1 MRRLLFLA
9 LVVLMPAFLAPT
21 FLAPASVARADDCAN
36 AMDQATMNECANKAY
51 QKSDAQLNALYKQI
65 RQRLKGDG
73 DATKLFV
80 AAQRAWVA
88 FRDAACKF
96 STSGV
101 SGGSIYPTVYAG
113 CLDRLTK
120 ARVDDFKTYLACQEG
135 DLSCPVP
142 PQ

>member
-9 LVVLMPAFLAPT
+9 LVALTPAFLAPV
-21 FLAPASVARADDCAN
+21 SMARADDCAN

-51 QKSDAQLNALYKQI
+51 QKSDAQLNTLYKQI

-73 DATKLFV
+73 EATKLFV
-80 AAQRAWVA
+80 VAQRAWVA
-88 FRDAACKF
+88 FRDAECKF

-135 DLSCPVP
+135 DLSCPAP
-142 PQ
+142 AQ

>member
-1 MRRLLFLA
+1 MRRLFFLML
-9 LVVLMPAFLAPT
+9 LV
-21 FLAPASVARADDCAN
+21 LAPASAASADDCADT
-36 AMDQATMNECANKAY
+36 ATQAAMNECANQAYEKA
-51 QKSDAQLNALYKQI
+51 DAELNALYQQI

-73 DATKLFV
+73 ETTTLFV

-88 FRDAACKF
+88 FRDAECKF

-101 SGGSIYPTVYAG
+101 SGGSIYPTIYAG
-113 CLDRLTK
+113 CLERLTK
-120 ARVDDFKTYLACQEG
+120 ARVDDFTVYLGCQEG

>member
-9 LVVLMPAFLAPT
+9 LVALMPAS
-21 FLAPASVARADDCAN
+21 LAPASAARADDCAN
-36 AMDQATMNECANKAY
+36 AMDQATMNECANTAY

-80 AAQRAWVA
+80 AAQRAWVS
-88 FRDAACKF
+88 FRDAECKF
-96 STSGV
+96 STSAV

-120 ARVDDFKTYLACQEG
+120 ARVDAFKTYLACQEG